1 MEPFR
6 HHIYVCTQQKPEG
19 APSCTANGSP
29 RTLEALRRAI
39 ARQGLGDEVQ
49 VTTCGSLGLCGS
61 GPNMVVYPEGVWYSG
76 VQPSDAE
83 EIVRE
88 HFGRGQV
95 VERLLSGESAAVREE
110 IDTNKRKMLAA
121 FKARDEA
128 GLLPDDLQK
137 EINGFRESRALL
149 TAVELDLFSTVGSG
163 ADAETVARALGTDPR
178 ATETLLNA
186 LVALEVLEKEDGAF
200 RNAPVAARY
209 LAAGGEDDSRAALLH
224 TVHLW
229 PRWST
234 LTDCVREGTSVIGK
248 KGKPEGPSDTS
259 QEDEWTTA
267 FIAAMH
273 KNASFRA
280 PLVVRA
286 LELEGVERVL
296 DLGGG
301 SGAYSIA
308 FARALPELRAEIL
321 DRPGVVPI
329 ARRHIEEAGLGE
341 RVTARVGDLRDEAY
355 GSDYDLLFLSA
366 ICHMNSPEEN
376 RAMFRKAFEA
386 LSPSGRV
393 VIQDFI
399 LNADKTGPRTG
410 ALFALN
416 MLVGTRGG
424 SSYSMEEYEDWLR
437 SVGFEGIRQIRLP
450 GPTDLLEAR
459 RP

>member
-6 HHIYVCTQQKPEG
+6 HHVYVCTQQKPEG

-29 RTLEALRRAI
+29 GTLEALRRAI
-39 ARQGLGDEVQ
+39 GQQGLADEVQ

-76 VQPSDAE
+76 VRPGDAE

-95 VERLLSGESAAVREE
+95 VERLLSGKAAEVREE
-110 IDTNKRKMLAA
+110 IDTNKRRMLAA
-121 FKARDEA
+121 LEARDEA
-128 GLLPDDLQK
+128 GVLPDDLQK

-149 TAVELDLFSTVGSG
+149 TAVELDVFTTVGSG
-163 ADAETVARALGTDPR
+163 ADAETVAGALETDSG

-186 LVALEVLEKEDGAF
+186 LVALEVLDKEDGVF

-209 LAAGGEDDSRAALLH
+209 LAAGGRDDSRAALLH
-224 TVHLW
+224 TAHLW

-234 LTDCVREGTSVIGK
+234 LTDCVREGTSVMEEE
-248 KGKPEGPSDTS
+248 GKPEGPSDTS
-259 QEDEWTTA
+259 EEDEWTTA

-280 PLVVRA
+280 PLVVRS
-286 LELEGVERVL
+286 LELEGVERLL

-301 SGAYSIA
+301 SGAYSLA
-308 FARALPELRAEIL
+308 FARALPELKAEIL

-341 RVTARVGDLRDEAY
+341 RATARVGDFRDESY
-355 GSDYDLLFLSA
+355 GRDYDLLFLSA

-376 RAMFRKAFEA
+376 RALFRKAFEA
-386 LSPSGRV
+386 LAPSGRV

-399 LNADKTGPRTG
+399 LDADKTAPRTG

-437 SVGFEGIRQIRLP
+437 SVGFEEVRRLPLP

-459 RP
+459 RS

>member
-6 HHIYVCTQQKPEG
+6 HHVYVCTQQKPEG
-19 APSCTANGSP
+19 APSCTAHGSP
-29 RTLEALRRAI
+29 RTLEALRREI
-39 ARQGLGDEVQ
+39 SLQGLGDEVQ
-49 VTTCGSLGLCGS
+49 VTTCGSLGLCGR

-95 VERLLSGESAAVREE
+95 VERLSSGKPAAVREE

-121 FKARDEA
+121 LKAREDA
-128 GLLPDDLQK
+128 GVLPDDLQQ
-137 EINGFRESRALL
+137 EIRGFRESRVLL
-149 TAVELDLFSTVGSG
+149 TAVELDIFSAVGSG
-163 ADAETVARALGTDPR
+163 AEARNIAESLGTDPR
-178 ATETLLNA
+178 ATEALLNA
-186 LVALEVLEKEDGAF
+186 LVALEVLEKEAGVF

-209 LAAGGEDDSRAALLH
+209 LAAGGKDDSRAALLH
-224 TVHLW
+224 TAHLW

-234 LTDCVREGTSVIGK
+234 LTDCVRQGTSVVGK
-248 KGKPEGPSDTS
+248 GGKPEGASDTS
-259 QEDEWTTA
+259 EEDEWTTA

-280 PLVVRA
+280 PIVVRS
-286 LELEGVERVL
+286 LDLEGVERIL

-341 RVTARVGDLRDEAY
+341 RVTARVGDLRDDGY
-355 GSDYDLLFLSA
+355 GRDYDLLFMSA

-376 RAMFRKAFEA
+376 LAMFRKAFEA

-399 LNADKTGPRTG
+399 LNADKTGSRTG

-416 MLVGTRGG
+416 MLVGTRAG
-424 SSYSMEEYEDWLR
+424 SSYSKEEYEDWLQA
-437 SVGFEGIRQIRLP
+437 VGFQKVQLIRLA
-450 GPTDLLEAR
+450 GPTDLLVAQ

>member
-1 MEPFR
+1 
-6 HHIYVCTQQKPEG
+6 
-19 APSCTANGSP
+19 
-29 RTLEALRRAI
+29 
-39 ARQGLGDEVQ
+39 
-49 VTTCGSLGLCGS
+49 
-61 GPNMVVYPEGVWYSG
+61 MVVYPEGVWYSG

-95 VERLLSGESAAVREE
+95 VERLSSGKLDAVREE
-110 IDTNKRKMLAA
+110 IDSNKGKMLAA
-121 FKARDEA
+121 LKARDDA
-128 GLLPDDLQK
+128 GLLPMDLQ
-137 EINGFRESRALL
+137 EGINGFRESRVLL
-149 TAVELDLFSTVGSG
+149 TAVELDVFSAVGPG
-163 ADAETVARALGTDPR
+163 ADAGTIAESLGSDPR
-178 ATETLLNA
+178 ATEALLNA
-186 LVALEVLEKEDGAF
+186 LVALEVLEKEAGVF
-200 RNAPVAARY
+200 RNTPVAARY
-209 LAAGGEDDSRAALLH
+209 LAAGGRDDSRTALLH
-224 TVHLW
+224 TAHLW

-234 LTDCVREGTSVIGK
+234 LSDCVRQGTSVLGK
-248 KGKPEGPSDTS
+248 ERGPEGASDTS
-259 QEDEWTTA
+259 EEDEWTTA

-280 PLVVRA
+280 PIVVRS
-286 LELEGVERVL
+286 LDLVGVERIL

-341 RVTARVGDLRDEAY
+341 RVTARVGDLRDDGY
-355 GSDYDLLFLSA
+355 GSDYDMVFLSA

-376 RAMFRKAFEA
+376 LAMFRKAFEA

-416 MLVGTRGG
+416 MLVGTRAG
-424 SSYSMEEYEDWLR
+424 SSYSMEEYEDWLQ
-437 SVGFEGIRQIRLP
+437 SVGFEAVQQIRLP
-450 GPTDLLEAR
+450 GPTDLLVAR
-459 RP
+459 RS